1 MTANMKIWRIKY
13 YAF

>member
-1 MTANMKIWRIKY
+1 MTANMKIWRIEY